1 MLQES
6 YRLSVIWSRLC
17 PVNLPRISRVCCW
30 SCWPGPESVL
40 RMGSRLAKCRV
51 IEGTVKNGAA
61 VRGVMQVFALLV
73 PGGFFL
79 SFFPCF
85 YYCVFLLFI
94 WCCGWL
100 FSLSQ
105 WSVFGKQWL
114 LTKKRNTATVVF
126 PLPLGMWLSEKSAVM
141 FMSKCQW
148 CCSWVNVLAKRLT
161 SGEFVYMFTLYAR
174 CKSCWQNVWCA
185 PVFYWECRRECAL
198 NILQVWETACVSP
211 VSFAGVWGNRRSWPV
226 SHLCVLQVF
235 GATGDLCV
243 LQVFG
248 ATGEAGLCLTCVFC
262 RCLGL
267 ARVSPVCCADVWS
280 NKRSGLCVV
289 KGVQN
294 HKRSWCVAEHA
305 IGAAV
310 TNVSCVFCRCS
321 GAPGVL
327 SLPVSPV
334 CHVSFLGVE
343 NTRRSGQC
351 TAGHAR
357 SVPVTSVTCAFCKCS
372 EHQMFLVY
380 LCHQCFFPSCVW
392 STRSS
397 KLTCVTSVFF
407 LQVFGAPVI
416 LSLPVSPVFFAGVWS
431 TRSSKFTC
439 VTSVFCRCS
448 EHQEF

>member
-1 MLQES
+1 MLPES
-6 YRLSVIWSRLC
+6 YRLSVIWSSLC

-161 SGEFVYMFTLYAR
+161 SGEFAYMFTLYVR

-235 GATGDLCV
+235 GATGEAGPCLTCVLCRCLEQQEKWAVCCQGCSEPQEKLVCCWACHWCICHQRVLCV
-243 LQVFG
+243 LQVFRG
-248 ATGEAGLCLTCVFC
+248 
-262 RCLGL
+262 
-267 ARVSPVCCADVWS
+267 
-280 NKRSGLCVV
+280 
-289 KGVQN
+289 
-294 HKRSWCVAEHA
+294 
-305 IGAAV
+305 
-310 TNVSCVFCRCS
+310 
-321 GAPGVL
+321 
-327 SLPVSPV
+327 
-334 CHVSFLGVE
+334 
-343 NTRRSGQC
+343 
-351 TAGHAR
+351 
-357 SVPVTSVTCAFCKCS
+357 
-372 EHQMFLVY
+372 
-380 LCHQCFFPSCVW
+380 
-392 STRSS
+392 TRSS
-397 KLTCVTSVFF
+397 KLTCVTSVPCVFF
-407 LQVFGAPVI
+407 RCWEHQEKLTVYCWTCKECTCHQCDLCILQVFRAPDVF
-416 LSLPVSPVFFAGVWS
+416 SLPVSPVFFS
-431 TRSSKFTC
+431 FMC
-439 VTSVFCRCS
+439 L

>member
-1 MLQES
+1 MLPES

-161 SGEFVYMFTLYAR
+161 SGEFAYMFTLYVR

-235 GATGDLCV
+235 GATREVGCV
-243 LQVFG
+243 LLRVFS
-248 ATGEAGLCLTCVFC
+248 
-262 RCLGL
+262 L
-267 ARVSPVCCADVWS
+267 ASFYPAPLFS
-280 NKRSGLCVV
+280 
-289 KGVQN
+289 
-294 HKRSWCVAEHA
+294 A
-305 IGAAV
+305 
-310 TNVSCVFCRCS
+310 NVSLIVRDKVNCEGQSHKTMCTDHNFWRERRAEADLNRGPS
-321 GAPGVL
+321 AYQHNALPL
-327 SLPVSPV
+327 AQTSSLPL
-334 CHVSFLGVE
+334 SFLC
-343 NTRRSGQC
+343 SFKYWPCCQ
-351 TAGHAR
+351 
-357 SVPVTSVTCAFCKCS
+357 TSKPGFVIG
-372 EHQMFLVY
+372 
-380 LCHQCFFPSCVW
+380 
-392 STRSS
+392 
-397 KLTCVTSVFF
+397 KLTPSQQAHKT
-407 LQVFGAPVI
+407 
-416 LSLPVSPVFFAGVWS
+416 GV
-431 TRSSKFTC
+431 
-439 VTSVFCRCS
+439 
-448 EHQEF
+448 